1 MKITNVKSLEII
13 DSRGNPTVR
22 TFITLD
28 DASVHSSSV
37 PSGASTGSHE
47 AVELRDGDKRFGGK
61 GVLKAVENVNKIIA
75 DKIIGMDAN
84 PNSIDDVLLALDD
97 TPNKANLGAN
107 AILSVSLAVVRAAA
121 HAENV
126 PLWKYMFET
135 YFKNAPRRH
144 SGELATPESD
154 RSWTSQDDNTPAFP
168 KLLVNIVNGG
178 KHASWNFDIQ
188 EFMVV
193 PNTTTP
199 SESVRIAAE
208 IFHSLGKV
216 LSERKLSTLVGD
228 EGGYSPL
235 LSSNEEVLETI
246 VMAATK
252 AGYENVTDYRLSLDV
267 ASTEFFKD
275 GKYELKKQEKWLSAE
290 ELTAYYSKIG
300 QEYKILSFEDAF
312 AEDDWKAWIHFTA
325 QNTSHPE
332 RSEGSHEIADQA
344 RNDELVIIGDD
355 LLVTN
360 PVRIKRAIE
369 EKAANA
375 VLVKVNQIGSIKETV
390 EAINMAHA
398 AGWKTAISHRSGETE
413 DSFIADLAY
422 ACTSEFIK
430 TGSMSRSE
438 RLSKYNRLLE
448 IEKGL

>member
-1 MKITNVKSLEII
+1 MKITDVKSLEIL

-22 TFITLD
+22 TFVTLD
-28 DASVHSSSV
+28 DGSQHVSSV

-47 AVELRDGDKRFGGK
+47 AVELRDEDNSRYMGK
-61 GVLKAVENVNKIIA
+61 GVQKAVENVNTVIKEVVVGMEA
-75 DKIIGMDAN
+75 D
-84 PNSIDDVLLALDD
+84 PNSIDMKMLELDG
-97 TPNKANLGAN
+97 TPNKAKLGAN
-107 AILSVSLAVVRAAA
+107 AILSVSQAVVKAAA
-121 HAENV
+121 HTQNK
-126 PLWKYMFET
+126 PLWEFMNS
-135 YFKNAPRRH
+135 YFFSSK
-144 SGELATPESD
+144 SVG
-154 RSWTSQDDNTPAFP
+154 FP
-168 KLLVNIVNGG
+168 QLLVNIVNGG

-193 PNTTTP
+193 PNSNIP

-216 LSERKLSTLVGD
+216 LKEKKLSTLLGD

-235 LSSNEEVLETI
+235 LNSNEEVLETI
-246 VMAATK
+246 VTAAK
-252 AGYENVTDYRLSLDV
+252 NAGYENVTDYRLSLDV

-275 GKYELKKQEKWLSAE
+275 GKYELKKQNKWLTPD
-290 ELTAYYSKIG
+290 ELTAYYSEIG
-300 QEYKILSFEDAF
+300 QKYNILSFEDAF
-312 AEDDWKAWIHFTA
+312 AEDDWEAWKTFTQMA
-325 QNTSHPE
+325 EKFKFIT
-332 RSEGSHEIADQA
+332 
-344 RNDELVIIGDD
+344 IGDD

-360 PVRIKRAIE
+360 PERIKRAIE

-390 EAINMAHA
+390 EAINMSHA

-422 ACTSEFIK
+422 ACASEFIK

-438 RLSKYNRLLE
+438 RLAKYNRLLE

>member
-1 MKITNVKSLEII
+1 MKITQVQSLEIL

-22 TFITLD
+22 TIVTLED
-28 DASVHSSSV
+28 GTTHTSSV

-47 AVELRDGDKRFGGK
+47 AIELRDEDTKRYLGK
-61 GVLKAVENVNKIIA
+61 GVLKAVENVNTIISQA
-75 DKIIGMDAN
+75 IVGMECD
-84 PNSIDDVLLALDD
+84 PNTIDTKMLELDG
-97 TPNKANLGAN
+97 TPNKAKLGAN
-107 AILSVSLAVVRAAA
+107 AILSVSQAVVKAAA
-121 HAENV
+121 HVANQ
-126 PLWKYMFET
+126 PLWQFMFEY
-135 YFKNAPRRH
+135 YFKNQ
-144 SGELATPESD
+144 TPS
-154 RSWTSQDDNTPAFP
+154 TNHQAPAFP
-168 KLLVNIVNGG
+168 RLLVNIVNGG

-199 SESVRIAAE
+199 SDSVRIAAE
-208 IFHSLGKV
+208 IFQSLGKK
-216 LSERKLSTLVGD
+216 LKEKGLSTLVGD
-228 EGGYSPL
+228 EGGYSPS
-235 LSSNEEVLETI
+235 LSSNEEVLGII
-246 VMAATK
+246 VDAAAN

-275 GKYELKKQEKWLSAE
+275 GKYELKKQQKWLSPE
-290 ELTAYYSKIG
+290 ELTEYYSKIG

-312 AEDDWKAWIHFTA
+312 SEDDWAAWIKFTDMA
-325 QNTSHPE
+325 EKFQFTT
-332 RSEGSHEIADQA
+332 
-344 RNDELVIIGDD
+344 IGDD

-360 PVRIKRAIE
+360 PERIKRAID

-390 EAINMAHA
+390 EAINMSHA

-422 ACTSEFIK
+422 ACASEFIK

-438 RLSKYNRLLE
+438 RLAKYNRLLE

>member
-1 MKITNVKSLEII
+1 MKITDVKSLEIL

-22 TFITLD
+22 TFVTLD
-28 DASVHSSSV
+28 DGSQHVSSV

-47 AVELRDGDKRFGGK
+47 AVELRDEDNSRYMGK
-61 GVLKAVENVNKIIA
+61 GVQKAVENVNTVIKEVVVGMEA
-75 DKIIGMDAN
+75 D
-84 PNSIDDVLLALDD
+84 PNSIDMKMLELDG
-97 TPNKANLGAN
+97 TPNKAKLGAN
-107 AILSVSLAVVRAAA
+107 AILSVSQTVVKAAA
-121 HAENV
+121 HTQNK
-126 PLWKYMFET
+126 PLWEFMNS
-135 YFKNAPRRH
+135 YFFSSK
-144 SGELATPESD
+144 SVG
-154 RSWTSQDDNTPAFP
+154 FP
-168 KLLVNIVNGG
+168 QLLVNIVNGG

-193 PNTTTP
+193 PNSNIP

-216 LSERKLSTLVGD
+216 LKEKKLSTLLGD

-235 LSSNEEVLETI
+235 LDSNEEVLETI
-246 VMAATK
+246 VTAAK
-252 AGYENVTDYRLSLDV
+252 NAGYENVTDYRLSLDV

-275 GKYELKKQEKWLSAE
+275 GKYELKKQNKWLTPD
-290 ELTAYYSKIG
+290 ELTAYYSEIG
-300 QEYKILSFEDAF
+300 QKYNILSFEDAF
-312 AEDDWKAWIHFTA
+312 AEDDWEAWKTFTQMA
-325 QNTSHPE
+325 EKFKFIT
-332 RSEGSHEIADQA
+332 
-344 RNDELVIIGDD
+344 IGDD

-360 PVRIKRAIE
+360 PERIKRAIE

-390 EAINMAHA
+390 EAINMSHA

-422 ACTSEFIK
+422 ACASEFIK

-438 RLSKYNRLLE
+438 RLAKYNRLLE